1 LINNGFKLAALLL
14 LAGFLTFAVWNLR
27 EFGEPGEKAD
37 NDVVLYNAED
47 NTTLTL
53 DRTAMDDFMLDHSQD
68 GSSTDEDVLENGP
81 SANNAVTAVVFDYRG
96 FDTMGEATVLFAA
109 VSGVLVSLRIALPPK
124 EKKGGDA

>member
-27 EFGEPGEKAD
+27 EFGEPGERAD
-37 NDVVLYNAED
+37 NDVGLYNAED